1 MKEGEQHFLVDE
13 LKGMCRQS
21 ARRGSIPRPHAIQN
35 KKGGHLMEKKRI
47 SFMGK
52 LEVIADFKPTACNMC
67 DFIALDQREVDCPH
81 CCSLTGKRIYR
92 TDARP
97 PKSCPVLQRKGRKS
111 AFRANGNAAAWRVYG
126 MGTSRNYGTVCGR
139 KHKFRL
145 LDHKG
150 KIRYRG
156 VCIFPDDV
164 PFAAPL
170 RPLSEFGFAHG
181 CKAISYKV
189 GKRYNTIP
197 LAAASRFDSLWECTR
212 FSVKIDFLDM
222 YALNDLTEAED
233 MQIRNFI
240 AYMTES

>member
-1 MKEGEQHFLVDE
+1 
-13 LKGMCRQS
+13 
-21 ARRGSIPRPHAIQN
+21 
-35 KKGGHLMEKKRI
+35 MEKKRI

-52 LEVIADFKPTACNMC
+52 LEVIADFKPTACNMR

-97 PKSCPVLQRKGRKS
+97 PKDCPVRQRKGRRNT
-111 AFRANGNAAAWRVYG
+111 FRANGNAAAWLVYG

-145 LDHKG
+145 LDHNG

-197 LAAASRFDSLWECTR
+197 LAAASRFDSLQECTR
-212 FSVKIDFLDM
+212 FSVKMDFLDM
-222 YALNDLTEAED
+222 YALNDLTEAEE

-240 AYMTES
+240 TYMTES